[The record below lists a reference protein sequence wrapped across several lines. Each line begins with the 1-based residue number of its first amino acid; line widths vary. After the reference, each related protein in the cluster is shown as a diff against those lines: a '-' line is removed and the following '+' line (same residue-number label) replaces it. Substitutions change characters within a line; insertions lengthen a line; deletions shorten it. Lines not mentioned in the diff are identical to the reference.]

1 MEEIDEFPWD
11 FPWIIHGIFHFGGLL
26 APFFFLLFQ
35 PNKTH
40 RISIRTSILIP
51 KDPKAT
57 RILIPKDPTCGE
69 WITQDFHGE
78 SFASM
83 ISALSHE
90 PTMQM
95 FLRLL
100 GYHPFWWLIATL
112 LHHPLKQVQPIFYL
126 QCVPAFIVYS
136 FQPHPKITS
145 NHQINSFDW
154 NPPNIGLFLT
164 SHLTWKSLNF
174 SGPPAGGSG
183 SRRWVSSDGE
193 WSG

>member
-1 MEEIDEFPWD
+1 
-11 FPWIIHGIFHFGGLL
+11 
-26 APFFFLLFQ
+26 
-35 PNKTH
+35 
-40 RISIRTSILIP
+40 
-51 KDPKAT
+51 
-57 RILIPKDPTCGE
+57 
-69 WITQDFHGE
+69 
-78 SFASM
+78 M

-193 WSG
+193 WSA